1 MKTSPLKI
9 QHRIPVWLRR
19 TLPERSTFATSAI
32 LQKNRLNTVCESAKC
47 PNRSECY
54 SRRTATFMILG
65 NVCTRRCGF
74 CAVETG
80 KGEELLHDEPERVA
94 QAAAEMDL
102 EYIVITSVARDDLKD
117 EGAAHFAQV
126 VRKVR
131 EKLPHGKVEVLTPDF
146 HARRELIERV
156 MEAGPV
162 VYNHNIET
170 VARLQKAVRPQASY
184 ERSLEVLRLV
194 KDVNPLMP
202 SKSGMMLGLGET
214 QDEVLETAQ
223 DLRQAGVDILVIG
236 QYLRPTLDHLPVI
249 EYIAPSVFG
258 ELAVLIKHMGFK
270 EVFSGAYV
278 RSSYHAGVTFLKAEM
293 PVV

>member
-1 MKTSPLKI
+1 MT
-9 QHRIPVWLRR
+9 
-19 TLPERSTFATSAI
+19 EAI

-47 PNRSECY
+47 PNRSECF

-80 KGEELLHDEPERVA
+80 KGEELLQDEPERVA
-94 QAAAEMDL
+94 QAAAEMNL

-131 EKLPHGKVEVLTPDF
+131 EKLPHAKVEVLTPDF

-156 MEAGPV
+156 MEAGPI

-170 VARLQKAVRPQASY
+170 VARLQKTVRPQASY

-194 KDVNPLMP
+194 KELNPLLP
-202 SKSGMMLGLGET
+202 SKSGIMLGLGET
-214 QDEVLETAQ
+214 QAEVLETAR
-223 DLRQAGVDILVIG
+223 DLRQTGVDILTIG

-258 ELAVLIKHMGFK
+258 ELAVLIKPMGFK
-270 EVFSGAYV
+270 EVFSGTYV
-278 RSSYHAGVTFLKAEM
+278 RSSYHAGETFLKAEL